1 MGESVAEATV
11 IKWTKNPGDHVE
23 ADDTVME
30 IATDKVDSDVPSPVT
45 GKLLE
50 QLCKENDVVQVGA
63 VIAIIE
69 TAEPEAA
76 SPTQAPAYQPP
87 PEQPTVQETP
97 PPAPVY
103 QAPAQTP
110 PVAQAPEAPQV
121 SEFQQPAASTP
132 PQPPV
137 YESPIPELEI
147 PEISKQ
153 PVFSEQREENAQPV
167 PYTEQLEQKAAAPG
181 EGAPNGGSR
190 FYSPLVKN
198 IAAQENISNA
208 ELDRIPGTGAEGR
221 LTKDDLL
228 NYIQNRYQPAA
239 QTPEVSAE
247 RETENTFH
255 EEAGVEPQE
264 ASTEET
270 ESAAEEREPEQVTE
284 QPSAHT
290 GEREPEPVVETP
302 ETVSAAPEPVAE
314 TIVQEPIAEK
324 PQPAPVFETPK
335 SEPASQ
341 PYVDSG
347 AKTSGSMS
355 GGDEIIEMD
364 RMRRLIADH
373 MVMSKQ
379 TSPHVTSFVE
389 ADVTN
394 LVLWREKVKNGFE
407 KREGEKITFT
417 PLFIEAVVRSIKDM
431 PMINIQVTGTQIIK
445 KKDINISM
453 ATALPSGNLI
463 VPVIKK
469 ADELS
474 IIGLTKAVND
484 LANRA
489 RTGKL
494 KPDDVQ
500 GGTFTITN
508 VGSFGNVMGTPI
520 INQPQVA
527 ILAVGAIRKKPAVIE
542 TLQGD
547 MIGIRHMMF
556 LSLSY
561 DHRVVDGAL
570 GGSFVRRVADYL
582 ENWDPGREI

>member
-1 MGESVAEATV
+1 MAKYKLLLPKMGESVAEATI
-11 IKWTKNPGDHVE
+11 IKWTKKPGDYIEVDE
-23 ADDTVME
+23 TVME
-30 IATDKVDSDVPSPVT
+30 IATDKVDSDVPSPVA

-50 QLCKENDVVQVGA
+50 QLCKDNDVVQVGA

-69 TAEPEAA
+69 TDEPEAVKEHA
-76 SPTQAPAYQPP
+76 ATPVIEQSPVVAPAPQ
-87 PEQPTVQETP
+87 
-97 PPAPVY
+97 PAPEVHK
-103 QAPAQTP
+103 PI
-110 PVAQAPEAPQV
+110 E
-121 SEFQQPAASTP
+121 ELQQPAFVKSN
-132 PQPPV
+132 PV
-137 YESPIPELEI
+137 SETPIPI
-147 PEISKQ
+147 PGVKAPEEKQ
-153 PVFSEQREENAQPV
+153 PVFIEQRKDLTEQV
-167 PYTEQLEQKAAAPG
+167 PFTEQLAQKSTVKT
-181 EGAPNGGSR
+181 EENGKNGLR

-198 IAAQENISNA
+198 IAAQEGIGND
-208 ELDRIPGTGAEGR
+208 ELDKIVGTGSEGR

-228 NYIQNRYQPAA
+228 NYIQNRYKTAPA
-239 QTPEVSAE
+239 P
-247 RETENTFH
+247 
-255 EEAGVEPQE
+255 
-264 ASTEET
+264 
-270 ESAAEEREPEQVTE
+270 VTE
-284 QPSAHT
+284 KPAS
-290 GEREPEPVVETP
+290 EPVAAAPVIETP
-302 ETVSAAPEPVAE
+302 GPQPTAEAPKAVPVAE
-314 TIVQEPIAEK
+314 T
-324 PQPAPVFETPK
+324 PQPEPVIPVENK
-335 SEPASQ
+335 AISSN
-341 PYVDSG
+341 SL
-347 AKTSGSMS
+347 S

-373 MVMSKQ
+373 MVMSKH

-394 LVLWREKVKNGFE
+394 LVHWRERIKGSFE

-417 PLFIEAVVRSIKDM
+417 PIFIEAVVRAIKDL
-431 PMINIQVTGTQIIK
+431 PMINVSVNGTQIIK

-474 IIGLTKAVND
+474 LLGITKAVND

-489 RTGKL
+489 RTNKL

-500 GGTFTITN
+500 DGTFTITN

-570 GGSFVRRVADYL
+570 GGSFVKRVSDYL
-582 ENWDPGREI
+582 ENWDTDRDI